1 MQNRGYAYSDAPNN
15 APLVTDS
22 LANRLKEALAQKLFA
37 NMDKNLEEMNNKTKK
52 IGALESS

>member
-22 LANRLKEALAQKLFA
+22 LANRLKDALAQKLFA
-37 NMDKNLEEMNNKTKK
+37 NMDKNLVEMNNKSTK
-52 IGALESS
+52 IGAVDSS